1 MRFYDPQTDFYASQ
15 IQLYDPQT
23 EKLTSDRLYFFL
35 NLLNTYKLMLSNKKI
50 SSLIIQKKRGDRVHD
65 FFKVFFINLVC
76 DIDNMLI
83 LGAILRRHSYLNMT
97 IPAAIVLTF
106 MRTVYVILI
115 NEGLSGVPLF
125 QLLTGLILLF
135 IAFKVVTMTI
145 SGEDLLSRNSTRSP
159 KSTVKI
165 LLLLMGTDFLISL
178 DSVFVISGISQT
190 IFPVATGIFGS
201 LMISLL
207 FMSIIIRLA
216 KAFFWINIIAGGF
229 IAQNAMIGMSKDPWL
244 ADWIS
249 QINQSFPNVNIV
261 NIAANGAVILI
272 VVIGVYSYIKHHRI
286 IIDK

>member
-1 MRFYDPQTDFYASQ
+1 MH
-15 IQLYDPQT
+15 
-23 EKLTSDRLYFFL
+23 E
-35 NLLNTYKLMLSNKKI
+35 
-50 SSLIIQKKRGDRVHD
+50 

-115 NEGLSGVPLF
+115 NEGLSGIPLF
-125 QLLTGLILLF
+125 QLLTGLVLLF

-145 SGEDLLSRNSTRSP
+145 SGEDLLSRSTRSP
-159 KSTVKI
+159 KSKVNV